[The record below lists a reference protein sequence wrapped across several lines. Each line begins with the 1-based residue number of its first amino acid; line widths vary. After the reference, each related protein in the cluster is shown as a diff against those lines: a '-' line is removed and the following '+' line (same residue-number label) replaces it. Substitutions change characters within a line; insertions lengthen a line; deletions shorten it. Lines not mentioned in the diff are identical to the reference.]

1 MEYQN
6 TRGIE
11 RRNLL
16 TAEFP
21 NLDIAALKGKRLH
34 IFMIKLG
41 IVTAKCTFEKSFF
54 FLFWRHAFSVFV
66 VLCVLVSLAS
76 VKTCQS
82 KLVYLFTRAN
92 KTCQRKTRQ
101 RKLVAYT
108 RPNENCP

>member
-11 RRNLL
+11 TRNLL

-41 IVTAKCTFEKSFF
+41 IVTAKCTFEKFF
-54 FLFWRHAFSVFV
+54 FFFFGATRFRFS
-66 VLCVLVSLAS
+66 LSSA
-76 VKTCQS
+76 
-82 KLVYLFTRAN
+82 YLYRWL
-92 KTCQRKTRQ
+92 Q
-101 RKLVAYT
+101 
-108 RPNENCP
+108 

>member
-54 FLFWRHAFSVFV
+54 FSFLAPRVFGFRCPLRTCIAGFSENLSKQTRLFVH
-66 VLCVLVSLAS
+66 
-76 VKTCQS
+76 TS
-82 KLVYLFTRAN
+82 K
-92 KTCQRKTRQ
+92 
-101 RKLVAYT
+101 
-108 RPNENCP
+108 